1 MIITILGIDYNL
13 ESQYDLERLSVAIE
27 TSQNNSTKL
36 IAQILRLELAA
47 SKIKTDKALAIARK
61 EQRHAC
67 ADAIMNCNVHASS
80 DWKKEAHSACINAY
94 I

>member
-1 MIITILGIDYNL
+1 MIITILGSDYNL

-27 TSQNNSTKL
+27 TSQNNSAKF
-36 IAQILRLELAA
+36 IAQILRLGLAA

-67 ADAIMNCNVHASS
+67 AAAPNLVHLL
-80 DWKKEAHSACINAY
+80 IN